1 MVPNISAFLQTT
13 LAAEANLAEG
23 EIYLK
28 SRQEER
34 KFSDINEQ
42 ELEFRKQARTL
53 QCLCC

>member
-1 MVPNISAFLQTT
+1 
-13 LAAEANLAEG
+13 
-23 EIYLK
+23 LK